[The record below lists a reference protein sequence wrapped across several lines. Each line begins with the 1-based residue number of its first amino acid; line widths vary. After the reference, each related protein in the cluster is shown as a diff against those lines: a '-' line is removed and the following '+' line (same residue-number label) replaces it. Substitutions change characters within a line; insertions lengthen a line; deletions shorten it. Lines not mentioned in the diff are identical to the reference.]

1 MHLTKIFFILIFS
14 FTLLA
19 AQDKLLTME
28 DAILGSRTNLK
39 IENLNGL
46 QWHGDGNTLCW
57 VDSLDGNYGLISA
70 SAKNTQRQMLLS
82 LDSLNHIFENNGY
95 TKLKRFPGIR
105 WIDTDFFR
113 FTNKHKIFTYQLSTA
128 RLLLVNQFEET
139 AQNLDIHKKSF
150 RTAYVKN
157 NNLFIAYDKN
167 QTVQITHDTVPGI
180 SNGNNTV
187 HRNEFGIYKGTFW
200 SPEGNFLA
208 YYHLDRRM
216 VSEFP
221 LVDLDSRPAKVRKIR
236 YPMTGMT
243 SEQVQIA
250 VYNLNTGSTVYLQ
263 TGQPADQYL
272 PHVTWSSDEKYIY
285 VVHLNRD
292 QNHLRLI
299 RYNAATGLPVKTLFE
314 EKNPHWVEP
323 EQGPIFVPDQNNR
336 FLWFSKKEGFN
347 QLYLYN
353 TNGKLIRKLTKTNW
367 DVTTFLSFDKNSKY
381 AFISGSSADGMERHI
396 YRIKLSSGKMEKLTT
411 APGIHRAAF
420 SKSGTYFIDRYSSH
434 TVPRRIDI
442 VKTGSGKT
450 QTLLNAVNPLA
461 EYDLGKIQFL
471 KLKNK
476 NGTELN
482 ARMIL
487 PIHFEASKK
496 YPVIVYVYGGPHGQ
510 MISDSWIS
518 GWRLWF
524 QYMAEQGYIV
534 FTLDNRGTNNRGL
547 AFEQAVH
554 RQLGTL
560 EVEDQMVGV
569 DYLKSLAYVDT
580 NRIGVHG
587 WSYGGFMTIS
597 MMTRKPG
604 VFKVGIAGGPVID
617 WRYYEVMYGERYMDT
632 PQSNY
637 KGYETAS
644 LFNYVDSLDGSLLI
658 IHGAVDPT
666 VVWQNSLLYLR
677 KAIDAGKQLDYFVY
691 PGDEHNMRGK
701 DRLHLYQ
708 KITDYFKLHL

>member
-1 MHLTKIFFILIFS
+1 MHLTKFFLILIFS
-14 FTLLA
+14 FTMLT

-28 DAILGSRTNLK
+28 DAILGSRTHLK
-39 IENLNGL
+39 IETVSAL
-46 QWHGDGNTLCW
+46 QWLGETDNFCY
-57 VDSLDGNYGLISA
+57 VDSLDGSYGLISSEA
-70 SAKNTQRQMLLS
+70 ESPKKEMLLS
-82 LDSLNHIFENNGY
+82 LDSLNHV
-95 TKLKRFPGIR
+95 LKSQGNSELNRFPSIKWMGNG
-105 WIDTDFFR
+105 TFR
-113 FTNKHKIFTYQLSTA
+113 FSKKNTIYTYRISTA
-128 RLLLVNQFEET
+128 RLSMINQIDEK
-139 AQNLDIHKKSF
+139 AQNQDIHKKTL
-150 RTAYVKN
+150 RTAFVKD
-157 NNLFIAYDKN
+157 NNLFIAYKKN
-167 QTVQITHDTVPGI
+167 QTVQITHDSEPGI

-200 SPEGNFLA
+200 SPEGNYLA

-221 LVDLDSRPAKVRKIR
+221 LVDLNTRPAKVRKIR

-250 VYNLNTGSTVYLQ
+250 VYDLNTSSTVYLQ

-272 PHVTWSSDEKYIY
+272 PHVTWSPDEKYIY

-292 QNHLRLI
+292 QNHLRLVQ
-299 RYNAATGLPVKTLFE
+299 YDVASGLPVKTLFE

-323 EQGPIFVPDQNNR
+323 EHGPIFIPGQADR
-336 FLWFSKKEGFN
+336 FLWFSKRDGFN
-347 QLYLYN
+347 QLFLYN
-353 TNGKLIRKLTKTNW
+353 TNGKLIRKVTKTNW
-367 DVTTFLSFDKNSKY
+367 DVTALLSFDKNGKY
-381 AFISGSSADGMERHI
+381 AFISGASIDGMERHI
-396 YRIKLSSGKMEKLTT
+396 YRVKLRSGKMEKLTT
-411 APGIHRAAF
+411 APGIHRAVF

-434 TVPRRIDI
+434 TIPRRIDI
-442 VKTGSGKT
+442 IKTGSGKT
-450 QTLLNAVNPLA
+450 RTLLKAANPLA
-461 EYDLGKIQFL
+461 KYDLGEIRFL

-476 NGTELN
+476 NGTKLN
-482 ARMIL
+482 ARIIL
-487 PIHFEASKK
+487 PIHFDASKK
-496 YPVIVYVYGGPHGQ
+496 YPVVVYLYGGPHGQ

-524 QYMAEQGYIV
+524 QYMAEHGYIV

-560 EVEDQMVGV
+560 EVEDQMVGI
-569 DYLKSLAYVDT
+569 DYLKSLSYVDT
-580 NRIGVHG
+580 TRIGIHG

-597 MMTRKPG
+597 MMTRNPG
-604 VFKVGIAGGPVID
+604 VFKAGVAGGPVID

-637 KGYETAS
+637 KGYETAG
-644 LFNYVDSLDGSLLI
+644 LFNYVDNLDGSLLI

>member
-1 MHLTKIFFILIFS
+1 MYLTRTLFILF
-14 FTLLA
+14 FTLTTLL
-19 AQDKLLTME
+19 AQDKLLTLK
-28 DAILGSRTNLK
+28 DAILGSRSNLK

-46 QWHGDGNTLCW
+46 QWQGNSNLLCLI
-57 VDSLDGNYGLISA
+57 DSLDGSYGLISVEA
-70 SAKNTQRQMLLS
+70 ETNQKRMLLS
-82 LDSLNHIFENNGY
+82 HDSLNHVLERAGN
-95 TKLKRFPGIR
+95 TALKRFPSIR
-105 WIDTDFFR
+105 WVDDETLR
-113 FTNKHKIFTYQLSTA
+113 FTSNQQIFTYRLATSQLSF
-128 RLLLVNQFEET
+128 VNQTEEK
-139 AQNLDIHKKSF
+139 AENPDIHKKTF
-150 RTAYVKN
+150 RTAYVKD
-157 NNLFIAYDKN
+157 NNLYIAYDKN
-167 QTVQITHDTVPGI
+167 QTVQITYDTAPGI

-208 YYHLDRRM
+208 YYHLDRSM

-221 LVDLDSRPAKVRKIR
+221 LVDLDTRPANVRNIR

-263 TGQPADQYL
+263 TGQPEDQYL
-272 PHVTWSSDEKYIY
+272 PHVTWSPDEKYIY

-299 RYNAATGLPVKTLFE
+299 QYDASTGLPLKTLFE

-323 EQGPIFVPDQNNR
+323 EHGPVFIPGQNDR
-336 FLWFSKKEGFN
+336 FLWFSKREGFN
-347 QLYLYN
+347 QLYLYK

-367 DVTTFLSFDKNSKY
+367 DVTALLSFDKNGNY
-381 AFISGSSADGMERHI
+381 AFISGSSSDGMERHI
-396 YRIKLSSGKMEKLTT
+396 YRVKLHSGKMKKLTSV
-411 APGIHRAAF
+411 PGIHRAAF
-420 SKSGTYFIDRYSSH
+420 SKSGKYFIDRFSSH
-434 TVPRRIDI
+434 SVPRRIDLI
-442 VKTGSGKT
+442 KTASGT
-450 QTLLNAVNPLA
+450 VQTLLNAANPLE
-461 EYDLGKIQFL
+461 EYTLGDARFL
-471 KLKNK
+471 KLQNK
-476 NGTELN
+476 NGTALN

-487 PIHFEASKK
+487 PIHFDDSKK

-510 MISDSWIS
+510 MISDSWIG

-534 FTLDNRGTNNRGL
+534 FTMDNRGTNNRGL

-560 EVEDQMVGV
+560 EVEDQMVGIK
-569 DYLKSLAYVDT
+569 YLKSLAHVDT
-580 NRIGVHG
+580 TRIGVHG

-597 MMTRKPG
+597 MMTRNPG
-604 VFKVGIAGGPVID
+604 IFKAGVAGGPVID

-637 KGYETAS
+637 DGYETAS
-644 LFNYVDSLDGSLLI
+644 LFNYIDNLDGSLLI

>member
-1 MHLTKIFFILIFS
+1 MHQTKLFFILFFS
-14 FTLLA
+14 FTMLA
-19 AQDKLLTME
+19 AQDTLLTME
-28 DAILGSRTNLK
+28 EAILGSRVNLK
-39 IENLNGL
+39 IENISGL
-46 QWHGDGNTLCW
+46 QWQGDTDKLCW
-57 VDSLDGNYGLISA
+57 VDSLDGGYGLLSA
-70 SAKNTQRQMLLS
+70 AAENKKPTMLLS
-82 LDSLNHIFENNGY
+82 LDSLNRLLENYGGD
-95 TKLKRFPGIR
+95 KLKRFPNVH
-105 WIDTDFFR
+105 WIDGDR
-113 FTNKHKIFTYQLSTA
+113 IWFTNKNKILTYQLSTA
-128 RLLLVNQFEET
+128 TIALPNRIDESAANR
-139 AQNLDIHKKSF
+139 DIQKKSF
-150 RTAYVKN
+150 RTAFVKGQ
-157 NNLFIAYDKN
+157 NLFIAYDKN
-167 QTVQITHDTVPGI
+167 QTVQITHDTTPGI

-200 SPEGNFLA
+200 SPQGNYLA

-221 LVDLDSRPAKVRKIR
+221 LVDLDTRPAKVRNIR

-250 VYNLNTGSTVYLQ
+250 VYNLKTGSTVYLQ

-272 PHVTWSSDEKYIY
+272 PQVTWGPDEKYIY

-299 RYNAATGLPVKTLFE
+299 QYDASTGLPLKTLFE

-323 EQGPIFVPDQNNR
+323 EHGPIFIPGQNDR
-336 FLWFSKKEGFN
+336 FLWFSKRDGFN
-347 QLYLYN
+347 QLFLYN
-353 TNGKLIRKLTKTNW
+353 TNGKLIRKLTETDW
-367 DVTTFLSFDKNSKY
+367 DVTGFLSFDKKGKF
-381 AFISGSSADGMERHI
+381 AFISGSSSDGMERHI
-396 YRIKLSSGKMEKLTT
+396 YRVKLRSGKLDKLTSD
-411 APGIHRAAF
+411 PGIHRALF
-420 SKSGTYFIDRYSSH
+420 SKSGAYFIDRFSSH
-434 TVPRRIDI
+434 SVPRKIDI
-442 VKTGSGKT
+442 IKTSGGRV
-450 QTLLNAVNPLA
+450 QTLLEAPNPLKK
-461 EYDLGKIQFL
+461 YKLGTVQFL

-476 NGTELN
+476 NGDKLN

-487 PIHFEASKK
+487 PIHFDASKK

-524 QYMAEQGYIV
+524 QYMAEHGYIV

-554 RQLGTL
+554 RRLGTL

-569 DYLKSLAYVDT
+569 NYLKSLAYVDT
-580 NRIGVHG
+580 SRIGVHG

-597 MMTRKPG
+597 MMTRNPG
-604 VFKVGIAGGPVID
+604 VFKVGVAGGPVID

-637 KGYETAS
+637 EGYETAS
-644 LFNYVDSLDGSLLI
+644 LFNYIDNLDGNLLI

-677 KAIDAGKQLDYFVY
+677 KAIDAGKQPDYFVY